1 MKNYQIYSILERIS
15 ELLRVDS
22 RKIGI
27 QYSMH
32 PIQMEALHYLSLCNK
47 YSDTPMA
54 VTDYL
59 GQTKGTI
66 SQTIKALEKKGCIL
80 KQPDSRDKRM
90 THLLVTSKGKDIIKN
105 SLPTPMFSNA
115 LNSFNDTESNEM
127 IFTLKKLLSTM
138 LETNK
143 IKSFGVC
150 RTCIYNKTTN
160 DDSFYCNLLKQPLD
174 IEDVQLIC
182 KEHKVTN

>member
-1 MKNYQIYSILERIS
+1 MKNYQIYAILERIS
-15 ELLRVDS
+15 ELIRVDS
-22 RKIGI
+22 RQTGI
-27 QYSMH
+27 RYSLH
-32 PIQMEALHYLSLCNK
+32 PIQMEALHYLSICNK

-66 SQTIKALEKKGCIL
+66 SQTLKALEKKGCVI
-80 KQPDSRDKRM
+80 KHPDSKDKRV
-90 THLLVTSKGKDIIKN
+90 THLLVTNKGKDIIKS

-115 LNSFNDTESNEM
+115 LNSISATESDEI

-138 LETNK
+138 LETNN

-150 RTCIYNKTTN
+150 RTCIYNQAIN
-160 DDSFYCNLLKQPLD
+160 DGSFYCNLLKQPLD
-174 IEDVQLIC
+174 IKDVQLIC

>member
-15 ELLRVDS
+15 ELIRVDS
-22 RKIGI
+22 RLTGN
-27 QYSMH
+27 QYSLH
-32 PIQMEALHYLSLCNK
+32 PIQIQALHYLSICNK

-66 SQTIKALEKKGCIL
+66 SQTIKALEKKGCVI
-80 KQPDSRDKRM
+80 KQPDSKDKRV
-90 THLLVTSKGKDIIKN
+90 THLYVTNKGNDIIKN
-105 SLPTPMFSNA
+105 SLPTPMFSSA
-115 LNSFNDTESNEM
+115 LEGINDKESDE
-127 IFTLKKLLSTM
+127 IITTLKKILSTV

-150 RTCIYNKTTN
+150 RSCIYNNAVN
-160 DDSFYCNLLKQPLD
+160 DGRYYCNLLKLPLN
-174 IEDVQLIC
+174 IEDIQLIC
-182 KEHKVTN
+182 KEHKVKN